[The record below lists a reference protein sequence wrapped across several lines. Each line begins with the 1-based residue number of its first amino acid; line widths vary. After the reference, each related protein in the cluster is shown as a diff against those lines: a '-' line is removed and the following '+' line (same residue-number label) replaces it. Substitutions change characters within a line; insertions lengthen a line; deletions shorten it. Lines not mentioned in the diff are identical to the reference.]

1 MKTKTKL
8 TVAIASVLSVVALA
22 GTGYAGWVI
31 SQNAE
36 DKANGNVLVYKV
48 KNNAVDMTQ
57 PQFVG
62 ENSSIIWGK
71 DSNATKTD
79 TSWFSWTDDGETNTR
94 KEQFFTPSVIF
105 EIRNKDTEDSTQP
118 IVEATLTVKDVNS
131 KYETCRD
138 TKNLIHGPKA
148 GEAQKFDAQNSAT
161 GLKTTITQK
170 TETDKQNT
178 FDVTLSVGSDIFGWG
193 SHFAVDGANKN
204 PAYFYNAHNATD
216 KIGETE
222 KTYFDDANE
231 SMTAIYGLTGVT
243 FEINITVSHAK

>member
-8 TVAIASVLSVVALA
+8 TIAVASVLSVVALA

-57 PQFVG
+57 PNFFG

-105 EIRNKDTEDSTQP
+105 EISNKDTEDYTQP
-118 IVEATLTVKDVNS
+118 IVEATLTVKDVDS
-131 KYETCRD
+131 KYETCR
-138 TKNLIHGPKA
+138 TAQLINGPEA
-148 GEAQKFDAQNSAT
+148 GVAQKFDAQSDT

-170 TETDKQNT
+170 TETDKKNT

-193 SHFAVDGANKN
+193 SHFEVDGVNKN
-204 PAYFYNAHNATD
+204 PAYFYNAHKATE
-216 KIGETE
+216 KIRDTE
-222 KTYFDDANE
+222 KTYFADANE

>member
-1 MKTKTKL
+1 MKTKTKI
-8 TVAIASVLSVVALA
+8 TVAVASVLSVVALA

-36 DKANGNVLVYKV
+36 DKANGNVLVYNV

-105 EIRNKDTEDSTQP
+105 EISNKDTEDFTQP
-118 IVEATLTVKDVNS
+118 IVEATLTVTDVKN
-131 KYETCRD
+131 KYETCR
-138 TKNLIHGPKA
+138 TAQLINGPEA
-148 GEAQKFDAQNSAT
+148 GVAQKFDAQSDT
-161 GLKTTITQK
+161 GLKTTITPK
-170 TETDKQNT
+170 TETDKKNT
-178 FDVTLSVGSDIFGWG
+178 FDVTLSVGRDIFGWG
-193 SHFAVDGANKN
+193 SHFAVGGVNKN
-204 PAYFYNAHNATD
+204 PAYFYNAHKATD
-216 KIGETE
+216 KIGDTE
-222 KTYFDDANE
+222 KTYFADANE

>member
-36 DKANGNVLVYKV
+36 DKADGNVLVYKV
-48 KNNAVDMTQ
+48 KNNAVDMKN
-57 PQFVG
+57 PVFVG
-62 ENSSIIWGK
+62 EKNIIWGK
-71 DSNATKTD
+71 DSSAALTP
-79 TSWFSWTDDGETNTR
+79 TSWFSWTNDGETNTR
-94 KEQFFTPSVIF
+94 QEQFFTPKVKF
-105 EIRNKDTEDSTQP
+105 EISNKDTTDFTQP
-118 IVEATLTVKDVNS
+118 IVEATLTVKDVDS

-148 GEAQKFDAQNSAT
+148 GEAQKFDAESSDT

-170 TETDKQNT
+170 TDKQNT

-193 SHFAVDGANKN
+193 SHFAVDGVNKN
-204 PAYFYNAHNATD
+204 PAYFYNAHKATD
-216 KIGETE
+216 NSGDTE
-222 KTYFDDANE
+222 KTDFDDANE
-231 SMTAIYGLTGVT
+231 SMTAIYGLDGIA